1 MRGDRPRAGQD
12 FDDIVQFTP
21 HARGSTVPGPVCPQ
35 GLRVY
40 PACAG
45 IDLESLAI
53 DRMFNGLPRMRGDR
67 PRVFPRGIELQS
79 FTPHARGST
88 PKLAELPDGTDVYPA
103 CAGIDLLHPSNCFPC
118 ECLPRMRGDRPFLG
132 RQRDTI
138 WKFTPHARGS
148 TVFVASVVVRV
159 SVYPA
164 CAGIDLTLRFQRAA
178 FRSLPRMR
186 GDRPA
191 LATSLMSTARFTPHA
206 RGSTCELVGYA
217 LKGGVYPACAGI
229 DHGSPRETQM
239 WDCLPRMRGDRL

>member
-1 MRGDRPRAGQD
+1 
-12 FDDIVQFTP
+12 
-21 HARGSTVPGPVCPQ
+21 
-35 GLRVY
+35 
-40 PACAG
+40 
-45 IDLESLAI
+45 
-53 DRMFNGLPRMRGDR
+53 
-67 PRVFPRGIELQS
+67 
-79 FTPHARGST
+79 
-88 PKLAELPDGTDVYPA
+88 
-103 CAGIDLLHPSNCFPC
+103 
-118 ECLPRMRGDRPFLG
+118 MRGDRPFLG

-239 WDCLPRMRGDRL
+239 WDCLPRMRGDRPSAGSLFFSPLQFTPHARGSTLRMSSMAGEVSVYPACAGIDPIGSSLIASAYRLPRMRGDRP

>member
-1 MRGDRPRAGQD
+1 
-12 FDDIVQFTP
+12 
-21 HARGSTVPGPVCPQ
+21 
-35 GLRVY
+35 
-40 PACAG
+40 
-45 IDLESLAI
+45 
-53 DRMFNGLPRMRGDR
+53 MRGDR

-206 RGSTCELVGYA
+206 RGSTMVRLGKRKCGT
-217 LKGGVYPACAGI
+217 VYPACAGI
-229 DHGSPRETQM
+229 DLALVPCSSAR
-239 WDCLPRMRGDRL
+239 CSLPRMRGDRPDVFDFTAVAFQFTPHARGSTPIGQTWSNPGFVYPACAGIDLI